1 MGELTYK
8 QESDICLS
16 CGECCKRYSITI
28 LPEEAIIIA
37 KKLKISRKK
46 FLEEHCELFVKI
58 YPKSTP
64 GILTYSTAFFPKRTG
79 EVLLNYLNYLPP
91 SFFVVP
97 QIALKRKEGECRYLN
112 KNNSCKIYG
121 ERPFPCRLF
130 PFMVVPGYEEN
141 YPFCELFR
149 KTRKNYSAKSREY
162 RKKMKKYFEEVNKK
176 GFVKVWKYPPT
187 KGKLFLNE
195 LLIAGLT
202 LKQLNKMMTSKP
214 TAQIHE

>member
-1 MGELTYK
+1 MNGLTSK

-16 CGECCKRYSITI
+16 CGECCKRYSITL
-28 LPEEAIIIA
+28 LPKEAILLA

-64 GILTYSTAFFPKRTG
+64 GILTFSTAFFPKRTG
-79 EVLLNYLNYLPP
+79 ETLNNYLNYLPP

-97 QIALKRKEGECRYLN
+97 QIALKRKEGVCRYLN
-112 KNNSCKIYG
+112 KDNTCKVYK
-121 ERPFPCRLF
+121 ERPFSCQLF

-149 KTRKNYSAKSREY
+149 KTQKNYSAKSRAYSKEI
-162 RKKMKKYFEEVNKK
+162 KKYFEEVDKK
-176 GFVKVWKYPPT
+176 YFVSVWKNPPT

-202 LKQLNKMMTSKP
+202 LKQLNKMMSSKP
-214 TAQIHE
+214 TKEIHV